1 MGDWGEKDGRRI
13 TAYILLGIAAY
24 IGLSNIGVL
33 DFLGIGNL
41 ISWSFRIVRMLLP
54 TAVLALG
61 VYWLSKSGGSKRSL
75 IPWFV
80 IGLGALMLVAQF
92 DLFGLSFGDLFVP
105 LWLAVI
111 AFFILN
117 PREILPKRFNT
128 STDEIDEEEQNIDLI
143 AFMGGSELQYDSKSL
158 RGGEIIAV
166 MGGFDL
172 DFRDADMAGDSMEI
186 NLICIMGGVEIKVPA
201 HWDVVKPGAVCIL
214 GGFSIKAKCRAE
226 DLDLPRKKLIIR
238 GIAFMGG
245 GEIKN

>member
-1 MGDWGEKDGRRI
+1 MGDWGEKDGRKI
-13 TAYILLGIAAY
+13 TAYVLLGIAAY

-61 VYWLSKSGGSKRSL
+61 VYWLSKSEARGRSM
-75 IPWFV
+75 IPWLV
-80 IGLGALMLVAQF
+80 IGIGALMLVAQF
-92 DLFGLSFGDLFVP
+92 DLFGLSFGDLFIP

-117 PREILPKRFNT
+117 PRELLPKRFNT
-128 STDEIDEEEQNIDLI
+128 SDADIDDEEQNIDLI
-143 AFMGGSELQYDSKSL
+143 AFMGGGELHYDSPSL
-158 RGGEIIAV
+158 KGGEIIAI
-166 MGGFDL
+166 MGGYDL
-172 DFRDADMAGDSMEI
+172 DFRDADMLEDSMEI
-186 NLICIMGGVEIKVPA
+186 NLICFMGGVEIKVPA
-201 HWDVVKPGAVCIL
+201 HWDVVKQGAVCIM
-214 GGFSIKAKCRAE
+214 GGFSIKARCRAE